1 MGLPMLLR
9 SLSCFIGLAQRPD
22 LMIVVG
28 AILVLALF
36 IAAVAG

>member
-1 MGLPMLLR
+1 MGLPMLLQ
-9 SLSCFIGLAQRPD
+9 SLSCFIRLAQRLD
-22 LMIVVG
+22 LIIIVG

>member
-9 SLSCFIGLAQRPD
+9 SLSCFKRLAQRPD
-22 LMIVVG
+22 LMIIVG
-28 AILVLALF
+28 AIVVLALF